1 MKKVLII
8 GGLGYIGSQLYHH
21 LKETKK
27 YMLSVDDLGNW
38 GRDYDIVFQYG
49 DISEYDYVYDRTSE
63 ADVIVLLAGLSSVQL
78 CRKRF
83 HEALLQNV
91 MAFSRIANRLTN
103 KQQLIYAG
111 SSSVYG
117 AHDSYYAYESDQL
130 KDPLNPYDHT
140 KQLIDKIYLQEYSD
154 KNITGLRFGTVN
166 GFSRNFRTDVM
177 LNAMSYSAIQ
187 DKCVNVF
194 NGDTRRSIL
203 GIKDCCRAIENI
215 IDKPTPGIYNLASFD
230 STSRELGKQTAEY
243 FGVEYLET
251 LPPETGNEKL
261 ITKNYD
267 FWVNTDK
274 FCDTWHFQFENTTQS
289 ILEDIKLGIAQN
301 KLAGN
306 FINFKPR
313 TPEES
318 SWQDRT

>member
-203 GIKDCCRAIENI
+203 GITDCCRAIQNI
-215 IDKPTPGIYNLASFD
+215 IDNPIPGIYNLASFD
-230 STSRELGKQTAEY
+230 STSRQLGKQTAKH
-243 FGVEYLET
+243 FGVEYKET
-251 LPPETGNEKL
+251 VAPAEGNEKL

-274 FCDTWHFQFENTTQS
+274 FSNTYNFVFKDTVDS
-289 ILEDIKLGIAQN
+289 ILKDIQSGIAEN

-306 FINFKPR
+306 FVHFQSRIFGLI
-313 TPEES
+313 
-318 SWQDRT
+318 